1 MTARYE
7 KPQRARSGPS
17 ISPLSP
23 PAAIVGRQWELT
35 LVMKRYEAAKHG
47 QAHVV
52 LLAGDPGIGKTRLLD
67 EIARR
72 TSQDGATILR
82 GGASEA
88 EGMPPYLPFVEA
100 LGRYI
105 QVTPVD
111 QLREQVTIA
120 SPLLASILPEL
131 LTRLG
136 DLPVPHPFP
145 PEQARFRLYE
155 AMGTFLQTIGL
166 SSVLVLLFDDLH
178 WAD

>member
-1 MTARYE
+1 MNHYKAT
-7 KPQRARSGPS
+7 K
-17 ISPLSP
+17 
-23 PAAIVGRQWELT
+23 V
-35 LVMKRYEAAKHG
+35 V

-52 LLAGDPGIGKTRLLD
+52 LLTGEPGIGKTRLLD
-67 EIARR
+67 AVALR
-72 TSQDGATILR
+72 TAQDGAVVLR
-82 GGASEA
+82 GRASEA
-88 EGMPPYLPFVEA
+88 EGMPPFLPFLEA

-178 WAD
+178 